1 MANVNESTTVSTAA
15 PSEGK
20 RLKASKIFFYGL
32 NDTGNNLVYVTLL
45 SYLMYFSSEV
55 NLISTAVIGT
65 LSLVARIFD
74 AFNDILIGN
83 LANNTRTKMGR
94 FRPWILWGMIPTV
107 LFTVLIFLKLPGDW
121 SEMARNWYICIIYC
135 AWTFAFTMIYI
146 PYTSMA
152 SVLSTN
158 IQDTAKL
165 TSSRIGMG
173 QIGNVVTS
181 FTVICATALGGG
193 DMSNGFTKWVLILC
207 AISIVC
213 WVLNVLNQK
222 EVIIPPKETKE
233 EIREKKKRGEGQ
245 IAGYFK
251 KGFNK
256 YYVFTLIAMSVYG
269 FFLLGRSGVYAY
281 YFQFYAND
289 MDMLATF
296 QVVMYVAIAF
306 GCVIAPPIM
315 KRVKNKGPVVAWSAL
330 ISGVG
335 VIVSGLFNPADNQ
348 VGYMVLTFANMA
360 ANGLFNGIMWSL
372 IPDAIDYG
380 HWKKGYRNEGLASSG
395 ATFFM
400 KLGMGLGT
408 FVCGVAIAA
417 AGYEPGAAVQSA
429 AAINMIHWYMTYI
442 MGAVMAAV
450 GVIFFFY
457 DLTYKKQIAIR
468 QELIDRG
475 DLHIDAESVAET
487 ETS

>member
-1 MANVNESTTVSTAA
+1 MANANESAGKAV

-20 RLKASKIFFYGL
+20 RLKPSKIFFYGL
-32 NDTGNNLVYVTLL
+32 NDVGNNLVYVTLL

-74 AFNDILIGN
+74 AFNDILIGTWS
-83 LANNTRTKMGR
+83 NNTRTKMGR
-94 FRPWILWGMIPTV
+94 FRPWIIWGMIPTV
-107 LFTVLIFLKLPGDW
+107 VFTVLIFLKLPGDW
-121 SEMARNWYICIIYC
+121 SEFARNAYICIIYC

-152 SVLSTN
+152 AVLSTN

-207 AISIVC
+207 AVSIVC
-213 WVLNVLNQK
+213 WVLNVVNQK
-222 EVIIPPKETKE
+222 EVIIPPKVAKE
-233 EIREKKKRGEGQ
+233 NKKEHNSGQ

-306 GCVIAPPIM
+306 GCVIAPFIM

-335 VIVSGLFNPADNQ
+335 VMASGLFNPSDNQ
-348 VGYMVLTFANMA
+348 VGYMILTFVNMG

-372 IPDAIDYG
+372 IPDTIDYG

-417 AGYEPGAAVQSA
+417 AGYEPGAAVQTASA
-429 AAINMIHWYMTYI
+429 VNMIHWYMTYI

-457 DLTYKKQIAIR
+457 DLTYKKQVQIR
-468 QELIDRG
+468 KELIERG
-475 DLHIDAESVAET
+475 ELNIDSESVAET